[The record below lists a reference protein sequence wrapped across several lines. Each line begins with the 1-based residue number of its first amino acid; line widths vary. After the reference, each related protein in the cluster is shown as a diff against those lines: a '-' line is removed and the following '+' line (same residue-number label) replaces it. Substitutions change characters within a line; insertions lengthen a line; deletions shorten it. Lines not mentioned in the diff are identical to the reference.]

1 MKIRVVLLVLCLASF
16 SFAQEEIRIACIG
29 NSITAYFGGYPSLD
43 LDSYPAQ
50 LRILMGPGYNIQNYG
65 VSGRTLLKHGDF
77 PIWNEAAFAAALAF
91 KPHIVTIMLG
101 TNDSKPQNW
110 VYKDEFISDYCA
122 MIDTFR
128 ALETHPEIYVC
139 IPPPAFSRKY
149 DINDSVITYEMIP
162 MLQQIIQ
169 QKNTHVIDFHTFFQ
183 GKGHLFYDGIHP
195 TLDGLWEF
203 AKEFYYHLHPN
214 PQQIVELKDVN
225 WALARPV
232 RIGET
237 LHEAH
242 PVNDGN
248 METVADFSDGEAV
261 VIDLGSTK
269 SSNMIQ
275 MIFKEAGP
283 FGYRIEKSLDQVQWE
298 MVVDKWEPQGEIRVA
313 IVPFDSTEMRYIR
326 FTFHIPNSTS
336 SFISIAEIKVLQSA
350 PSHGP
355 LLTYRFTRFT
365 SRQAY
370 FDLTFTGPYPGG
382 ALKYYFYDIADTVRT
397 DGIGIGYR
405 PTSELT
411 RPFNVLKG
419 REKYFY
425 AKFYYNGYEV
435 TSDTIKIVYPETQD
449 VEMRGSI
456 APSRFELYP
465 VYPNPF
471 NASAVIR
478 YDLNTSGRVRLIVYD
493 NLGRTVKTLV
503 DQVQKPGR
511 YAFQFDASQ
520 LPSGIYLC
528 RLEVGG
534 MKKTA
539 RMVVLK

>member
-1 MKIRVVLLVLCLASF
+1 MKIRVALFVLCLASF

-326 FTFHIPNSTS
+326 LTFHATNSTS
-336 SFISIAEIKVLQSA
+336 SFISVAEIKILQSA

-503 DQVQKPGR
+503 DQVQKPGK
-511 YAFQFDASQ
+511 YSFQFDASQ

>member
-1 MKIRVVLLVLCLASF
+1 MKIRVALFVLCLASF

-326 FTFHIPNSTS
+326 LTFHATNSTS
-336 SFISIAEIKVLQSA
+336 SFISVAEIKILQSA

-471 NASAVIR
+471 NVSAVIR

-503 DQVQKPGR
+503 DQVQKPGK
-511 YAFQFDASQ
+511 YSFQFDASQ

>member
-1 MKIRVVLLVLCLASF
+1 MKIRVLFLVFAFVAF
-16 SFAQEEIRIACIG
+16 SYAQEEIRIACIG

-110 VYKDEFISDYCA
+110 VYKNEFISDYIA

-149 DINDSVITYEMIP
+149 DINDSVITYEMIS
-162 MLQQIIQ
+162 MLEQIIQ
-169 QKNTHVIDFHTFFQ
+169 QKNTHFIDFHTFFQ

-203 AKEFYYHLHPN
+203 SKQFYYHLHPN
-214 PQQIVELKDVN
+214 PKPIIEVQDVN
-225 WALARPV
+225 LALHQPI

-237 LHEAH
+237 LYETHSI
-242 PVNDGN
+242 NDGN
-248 METVADFSDGEAV
+248 PETEWSFSDGESAV
-261 VIDLGSTK
+261 INLGGTK

-275 MIFKEAGP
+275 MIFRESGK
-283 FGYRIEKSLDQVQWE
+283 FGCRIEKSVDQLQWE
-298 MVVDKWEPQGEIRVA
+298 VLVDEWEPHGEIQSA
-313 IVPFDSTEMRYIR
+313 IFPFDSVEFQYLR
-326 FTFHIPNSTS
+326 FNFHAADSTS
-336 SFISIAEIKVLQSA
+336 IPVAEIKVLQTA
-350 PSHGP
+350 PSHAP

-370 FDLTFTGPYPGG
+370 FDLTMTGPYPGG

-405 PTSELT
+405 STSELT

-435 TSDTIKIVYPETQD
+435 TSDTLKIVYPATQGM
-449 VEMRGSI
+449 ERPGSLV
-456 APSRFELYP
+456 PFHFELYP
-465 VYPNPF
+465 IYPNPF
-471 NASAVIR
+471 NATAVIR
-478 YDLNTSGRVRLIVYD
+478 YDLNTSGHVRLTVYD
-493 NLGRTVKTLV
+493 NVGRTVKMLV
-503 DQVQKPGR
+503 NQVQKPGR
-511 YAFQFDASQ
+511 YSFQFDATE
-520 LPSGIYLC
+520 LPSGVYLC
-528 RLEVGG
+528 RLEVAG

>member
-1 MKIRVVLLVLCLASF
+1 MKARVFFLILSMAVF

-65 VSGRTLLKHGDF
+65 VSGRTLLKKGDF
-77 PIWNEAAFAAALAF
+77 PIWKEPAFSAALAF

-110 VYKDEFISDYCA
+110 VYKDEFISDYIA

-162 MLQQIIQ
+162 MLEQIIQ
-169 QKNTHVIDFHTFFQ
+169 QKNTHFIDFHTFFQ
-183 GKGHLFYDGIHP
+183 GKGYLFYDGIHP

-214 PQQIVELKDVN
+214 PKPIVELKDVN
-225 WALARPV
+225 LALHQPV
-232 RIGET
+232 RIGTT
-237 LHEAH
+237 LYANH
-242 PVNDGN
+242 PMNDGN
-248 METVADFSDGEAV
+248 LETEWSFGDGGSAV
-261 VIDLGSTK
+261 MDLGGVH

-275 MIFKEAGP
+275 MVFKESGK
-283 FGYRIEKSLDQVQWE
+283 FGYRIEKSLDQVQWD
-298 MVVDKWEPQGEIRVA
+298 VLVDKWEPQTEIQSA
-313 IVPFDSTEMRYIR
+313 IVSFDSVEFQSLR
-326 FTFHIPNSTS
+326 FTFHSADSAHASIPV
-336 SFISIAEIKVLQSA
+336 AEIKVLQTA
-350 PSHGP
+350 PSHAP

-370 FDLTFTGPYPGG
+370 FDLTMTGPYPGG

-405 PTSELT
+405 GTSELT

-435 TSDTIKIVYPETQD
+435 TSDTVKIVYPETQGID
-449 VEMRGSI
+449 TQSSLR
-456 APSRFELYP
+456 PSRFQLYP
-465 VYPNPF
+465 IYPNPF
-471 NASAVIR
+471 NATAVIR
-478 YDLNTSGRVRLIVYD
+478 YDLNTSGHVRLTVYD

-503 DQVQKPGR
+503 DEVQKPGQ
-511 YAFQFDASQ
+511 YSLQFNATS

-528 RLEVGG
+528 QLDVQG
-534 MKKTA
+534 MKKTT